1 MKKIEDYLVE
11 EGLISSSRLNW
22 AKVKQNETGIPLY
35 RILIEEGIISEEDYF
50 KKLSLFC
57 SMDFVSPD
65 MTNINRELIELFPA
79 QLMEKYNF
87 IPVER
92 VLDTVKIATFDPFN
106 VYMVQEIEELT
117 GYKVE
122 ILISNITDLLNIKK
136 ALGIEIQE
144 GVSLKTLKKVDLES
158 VAEKV
163 KEGYGNDQ
171 EIEEIDLEDYDVESS
186 DAPVVVLVNK
196 LIYDAVKE
204 GATDIHIECFE
215 KKLNVRYRI
224 DGSLKK
230 VMVIEK
236 NAQEAI
242 ISRLKIIAD
251 LDITERFIPQ
261 EGRFKM
267 KVMDSQI
274 DFRITFLPSM
284 FGQNMSIRIFN
295 KKKTPLAFDDIGMSA
310 EQKNICKESLK
321 KKYGLI
327 LVVGPTGSGKTTTL
341 YTMLGYINKEDIK
354 VITIEDPVEY
364 RMDGI
369 HQIPVRINRE
379 DPGKS
384 MTFATGLKAIL
395 RQDPNV
401 IMIGEIRDE
410 ETAAIAINA
419 ALTGHLVLSTIH
431 ANTSVNVLSRLK
443 HLGISKE
450 LISDSLELVIAQRL
464 ARKTCKV
471 CNGDEVGKKSCDF
484 CKNTG
489 VNGRIGVFE
498 VLPVDKTIKAQIADD
513 VPGVHIT
520 SYLKKE
526 RDWEDLLDDATK
538 KKNNGVI
545 GQDEFDSLTI

>member
-11 EGLISSSRLNW
+11 QGLISSSRLNW

-35 RILIEEGIISEEDYF
+35 RILIEEGIVSEEVYF
-50 KKLSLFC
+50 KNLS
-57 SMDFVSPD
+57 SMFSKDFINLD
-65 MTNINRELIELFPA
+65 MANLNRELIELFPA

-87 IPVER
+87 IPIER
-92 VLDTVKIATFDPFN
+92 VLDTVKIATFEPFN
-106 VYMVQEIEELT
+106 IYMVQEIEELT

-122 ILISNITDLLNIKK
+122 IFICNITDLLNIKK
-136 ALGIEIQE
+136 ALGITIKEDLA
-144 GVSLKTLKKVDLES
+144 LKTLKKIDLES

-163 KEGYGNDQ
+163 KEGYGNDDV
-171 EIEEIDLEDYDVESS
+171 IEEVDLEDYDVESS

-242 ISRLKIIAD
+242 ISRLKIISD

-267 KVMDSQI
+267 KVMDTQI
-274 DFRITFLPSM
+274 DFRVTFLPSM
-284 FGQNMSIRIFN
+284 FGQNLSIRIFN
-295 KKKTPLAFDDIGMSA
+295 KKKTPLAFDDIGMSDY
-310 EQKNICKESLK
+310 QKNICAEALK

-341 YTMLGYINKEDIK
+341 YTMLGHINKEDIK
-354 VITIEDPVEY
+354 VITIEDTVEY

-369 HQIPVRINRE
+369 HQIPVRVNRE
-379 DPGKS
+379 DPSKS
-384 MTFATGLKAIL
+384 LTFATGLKAIL

-410 ETAAIAINA
+410 ETAKIAINA

-431 ANTSVNVLSRLK
+431 ANTSINVLSRLK
-443 HLGISKE
+443 HLGVSKE
-450 LISDSLELVIAQRL
+450 LISDALELVVAQRL
-464 ARKTCKV
+464 VRKTCKE
-471 CNGDEVGKKSCDF
+471 CQGDVEEKKSCHF
-484 CKNTG
+484 CKSTG

-498 VLPVDKTIKAQIADD
+498 VLQVDKTIKGKIADD
-513 VPGVHIT
+513 VPGVHLYN
-520 SYLKKE
+520 YLREE
-526 RDWEDLLDDATK
+526 RDWKDLLQDATN

-545 GQDEFDSLTI
+545 GQEEVDSLTI

>member
-11 EGLISSSRLNW
+11 QGLISSSRLNW

-35 RILIEEGIISEEDYF
+35 RILIEEGIVSEEVYF
-50 KKLSLFC
+50 KNLS
-57 SMDFVSPD
+57 SMFSKDFINLD
-65 MTNINRELIELFPA
+65 MANLNRELIELFPA

-87 IPVER
+87 IPIER
-92 VLDTVKIATFDPFN
+92 VLDTVKIATFEPFN
-106 VYMVQEIEELT
+106 IYMVQEIEELT

-122 ILISNITDLLNIKK
+122 IFICNITDLLNIKK
-136 ALGIEIQE
+136 ALGITIKEDLA
-144 GVSLKTLKKVDLES
+144 LKTLKKIDLES

-163 KEGYGNDQ
+163 KEGYGNDDV
-171 EIEEIDLEDYDVESS
+171 IEEVDLEDYDVESS

-242 ISRLKIIAD
+242 ISRLKIISD

-267 KVMDSQI
+267 KVMDTQI
-274 DFRITFLPSM
+274 DFRVTFLPSM
-284 FGQNMSIRIFN
+284 FGQNLSIRIFN
-295 KKKTPLAFDDIGMSA
+295 KKKTPLAFDDIGMSDY
-310 EQKNICKESLK
+310 QKNICAEALK

-341 YTMLGYINKEDIK
+341 YTMLGHINKEDIK

-369 HQIPVRINRE
+369 HQIPVRVNRE
-379 DPGKS
+379 DPSKS
-384 MTFATGLKAIL
+384 LTFATGLKAIL

-410 ETAAIAINA
+410 ETAKIAINA

-431 ANTSVNVLSRLK
+431 ANTSINVLSRLK
-443 HLGISKE
+443 HLGVSKE
-450 LISDSLELVIAQRL
+450 LISDALELVVAQRL
-464 ARKTCKV
+464 VRKTCKE
-471 CNGDEVGKKSCDF
+471 CQGDVEEKKSCHF
-484 CKNTG
+484 CKSTG

-498 VLPVDKTIKAQIADD
+498 VLQVDKTIKGKIADD
-513 VPGVHIT
+513 VPGVHLYN
-520 SYLKKE
+520 YLREE
-526 RDWEDLLDDATK
+526 RDWKDLLQDATN

-545 GQDEFDSLTI
+545 GQEEVDSLTI